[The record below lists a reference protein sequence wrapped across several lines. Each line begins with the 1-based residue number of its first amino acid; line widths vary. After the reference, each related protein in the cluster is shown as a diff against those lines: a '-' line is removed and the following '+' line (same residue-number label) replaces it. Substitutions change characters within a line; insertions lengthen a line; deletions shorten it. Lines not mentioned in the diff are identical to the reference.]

1 MLYVVYIEHIRAV
14 TVWKEKPDRDDLFE
28 HLNCFRNE
36 PLIYHIRPGEENYL
50 KWLNFFFP
58 ESKYGGFENNIM
70 RTISQETFDRF
81 IAGEY
86 DKVEKKV
93 NKKRTITVVFE
104 KSNKSRAWGPKE
116 YTYYCDDP
124 AVEVGDIIES
134 PNYNNNV
141 KVVSIGTSIRT
152 DLRTM
157 TIGKIYKETE
167 EVETKEVKQET
178 ELKPTNSEVMKKNT
192 MVQGMIDKMKSRFI
206 PQKEEDVKLSMDGV
220 LCVQINDEYVG
231 INKDGNLVSYP
242 AEMCIDVP
250 VYSIAKATKDVK
262 EGDIIKRKNSYA
274 KVLNINKDGSLRCLT
289 YSGYVSNKKEIQDF
303 VLNESVER
311 VLINM
316 FNFDSNLG
324 FNPMIFALMDD
335 NKGLDLKGLMM
346 MQMMQNQNGGNSN
359 MFGGMNPMML
369 MMLSKEGESTSMT
382 DMLLMSM
389 CMGNSNPFATR

>member
-1 MLYVVYIEHIRAV
+1 
-14 TVWKEKPDRDDLFE
+14 
-28 HLNCFRNE
+28 
-36 PLIYHIRPGEENYL
+36 
-50 KWLNFFFP
+50 
-58 ESKYGGFENNIM
+58 
-70 RTISQETFDRF
+70 
-81 IAGEY
+81 
-86 DKVEKKV
+86 
-93 NKKRTITVVFE
+93 
-104 KSNKSRAWGPKE
+104 
-116 YTYYCDDP
+116 
-124 AVEVGDIIES
+124 
-134 PNYNNNV
+134 
-141 KVVSIGTSIRT
+141 
-152 DLRTM
+152 
-157 TIGKIYKETE
+157 
-167 EVETKEVKQET
+167 
-178 ELKPTNSEVMKKNT
+178 
-192 MVQGMIDKMKSRFI
+192 
-206 PQKEEDVKLSMDGV
+206 
-220 LCVQINDEYVG
+220 
-231 INKDGNLVSYP
+231 
-242 AEMCIDVP
+242 MCIDVP

-335 NKGLDLKGLMM
+335 NEGLDLKGLMM

-389 CMGNSNPFATR
+389 CMGNSNPFAAR

>member
-1 MLYVVYIEHIRAV
+1 MLYVVYIESINAV
-14 TVWKEKPDRDDLFE
+14 TVWNKKPDRDDIFE

-36 PLIYHIRPGEENYL
+36 PLIFHIHKGEENYYQ
-50 KWLNFFFP
+50 WLDFFFP
-58 ESKYGGFENNIM
+58 ASKYGEDLEDNIM

-104 KSNKSRAWGPKE
+104 KANKSRTWGPKE

-152 DLRTM
+152 DLRTIV
-157 TIGKIYKETE
+157 IGKIYKETE
-167 EVETKEVKQET
+167 EVKTTEVKQET
-178 ELKPTNSEVMKKNT
+178 KTVNPEVMKKNT

-206 PQKEEDVKLSMDGV
+206 PQKEEGVKLSMDGA

-316 FNFDSNLG
+316 FSFDNSLG

-335 NKGLDLKGLMM
+335 NEGLDLKGLMM
-346 MQMMQNQNGGNSN
+346 MQMMQNQNGGNAN

-369 MMLSKEGESTSMT
+369 MMLSKDGESASMT

-389 CMGNSNPFATR
+389 CMGNSNPFVAR